1 MKYKF
6 APADYDPFKESL
18 NMKKKKLSKQAPV
31 NFEDF
36 KAVMLSEEANE
47 RFKFLIKAIRN
58 QISKGK
64 FDNVNTDVQYLP
76 TDLSMMLS
84 HLFQMSLHSHLK
96 S

>member
-6 APADYDPFKESL
+6 IPQEYDPFKQTQRP
-18 NMKKKKLSKQAPV
+18 KKKISKQAPV

-47 RFKFLIKAIRN
+47 RFKHLIKAIRN
-58 QISKGK
+58 QIGKGI
-64 FDNVNTDVQYLP
+64 FDNLQTDVQYLP

-84 HLFQMSLHSHLK
+84 HLF
-96 S
+96 